1 MESLVNFIVEALNK
15 GNNELSLSQIKDKI
29 YDSKEDI
36 LDELGFD
43 PFDKNFDGDMKSAVK
58 KIESSNS
65 VYIALDNIKDKNQ
78 GYFGFLYKDG
88 SSITFESPSSKVMDG
103 YFYGSTM
110 ANDITS
116 EVIRYVCTFAKALG
130 KFTNK
135 TKNIKFNND
144 GLYVD
149 AIQDKTIILH
159 VFDDPEAFGKFS
171 KQLIRSNKSNK

>member
-1 MESLVNFIVEALNK
+1 
-15 GNNELSLSQIKDKI
+15 
-29 YDSKEDI
+29 
-36 LDELGFD
+36 
-43 PFDKNFDGDMKSAVK
+43 
-58 KIESSNS
+58 
-65 VYIALDNIKDKNQ
+65 
-78 GYFGFLYKDG
+78 
-88 SSITFESPSSKVMDG
+88 MDG

-116 EVIRYVCTFAKALG
+116 EVIRYVCIFAKALG

>member
-1 MESLVNFIVEALNK
+1 MESLANFIIESLNK
-15 GNNELSLSQIKDKI
+15 DNNGLSLSQIKDKI

-43 PFDKNFDGDMKSAVK
+43 PFDKNFDGDMKYAVK

-65 VYIALDNIKDKNQ
+65 VYIALDNIRNKKQ

-88 SSITFESPSSKVMDG
+88 SSITFESPSVKVMDG
-103 YFYGSTM
+103 YFYGNTR
-110 ANDITS
+110 ANDIS
-116 EVIRYVCTFAKALG
+116 NEVTYYVSTFPEAAG

-159 VFDDPEAFGKFS
+159 VFDGPKAFGKFS
-171 KQLIRSNKSNK
+171 KQLIRSNK

>member
-65 VYIALDNIKDKNQ
+65 VYIALDNIRDKNQ

-116 EVIRYVCTFAKALG
+116 EVIRYVCTFAKAVG

-149 AIQDKTIILH
+149 AIQDKIIILH